1 MSHVKPQ
8 RRPYR
13 SRVRKAQAADTREA
27 MLAAA
32 NSLFLWK
39 GWVAT
44 TIADIAA
51 AAGVSKETVYAVFG
65 NKKSLLR
72 ELIARAVRGTD
83 HPETPLIQQD
93 RIVAI
98 TQEMDQARQ
107 IDLFA
112 AGITEV
118 LARVA
123 PLMDVARAAAETDQA
138 MSELYEELQHGR
150 LKNLEWFA
158 NALGRNGA
166 LRDDMDFREAGRILW
181 RLASPDLFMLMR
193 RVEGASQEAYVDW
206 LATSLKLLLL
216 PR

>member
-1 MSHVKPQ
+1 MSYVKPQ

-13 SRVRKAQAADTREA
+13 SRVRKAQAAEKREA

-32 NSLFLWK
+32 KVLFLQK

-44 TIADIAA
+44 TIASIAA

-65 NKKSLLR
+65 NKNAVLK
-72 ELIARAVRGTD
+72 ELIARAVRGTE
-83 HPETPLIQQD
+83 PETPLVQQD
-93 RIVAI
+93 GTRSIA
-98 TQEMDQARQ
+98 QETDQARQ
-107 IDLFA
+107 VELFA
-112 AGITEV
+112 AGIADV

-138 MSELYEELQHGR
+138 MAELYRDLQRGR
-150 LKNLEWFA
+150 LNNLKWFA
-158 NALGRNGA
+158 KALGQNGA
-166 LRDDMDFREAGRILW
+166 LRDDMDTTEAGLILW
-181 RLASPDLFMLMR
+181 RLASPDLFLLMR
-193 RVEGASQEAYVDW
+193 RVEGTPQENYVDW

>member
-1 MSHVKPQ
+1 MSDVKPQ

-13 SRVRKAQAADTREA
+13 SRIRKARAAETREA

-32 NSLFLWK
+32 NDLFLRK

-44 TIADIAA
+44 TIADIAG

-65 NKKSLLR
+65 NKKALLQ
-72 ELIARAVRGTD
+72 ELIARAVRGAEPD
-83 HPETPLIQQD
+83 TPLVQQD
-93 RIVAI
+93 KTLGIA
-98 TQEMDQARQ
+98 QDADQARQ
-107 IDLFA
+107 IALFA
-112 AGITEV
+112 AAIAGV

-138 MSELYEELQHGR
+138 MAALYQQLQRGR
-150 LKNLEWFA
+150 LDNLEWFA
-158 NALGRNGA
+158 KALRRNGA
-166 LRDDMDFREAGRILW
+166 LRGDMEPGAAGRILW
-181 RLASPDLFMLMR
+181 RLASPDLFLLMR
-193 RVEGASQEAYVDW
+193 RVEGASQETYVEW

>member
-1 MSHVKPQ
+1 MNDVKPQ

-13 SRVRKAQAADTREA
+13 SRVRKAQAAETREA

-32 NSLFLWK
+32 NGLFLQK

-65 NKKSLLR
+65 NKKALLR

-83 HPETPLIQQD
+83 HETPLVQQD
-93 RIVAI
+93 GIVAI
-98 TQEMDQARQ
+98 AQETDQARQ
-107 IDLFA
+107 IELFA
-112 AGITEV
+112 AGIAKV

-138 MSELYEELQHGR
+138 MSELYQELQRGR
-150 LKNLEWFA
+150 LNNLEWFA
-158 NALGRNGA
+158 GALARNGA
-166 LRDDMDFREAGRILW
+166 LRDDMDSASAGRILW
-181 RLASPDLFMLMR
+181 RLASPDLFLLMR
-193 RVEGASQEAYVDW
+193 RVEGASQEACVEW
-206 LATSLKLLLL
+206 LSTSVKLLLL

>member
-1 MSHVKPQ
+1 MSDVKPQ

-32 NSLFLWK
+32 NGLFLRK

-51 AAGVSKETVYAVFG
+51 SAGVSKETVYAVFG
-65 NKKSLLR
+65 NKKALLR

-83 HPETPLIQQD
+83 PATPLILQD
-93 RIVAI
+93 ETTRLA
-98 TQEMDQARQ
+98 QETDQAQQ
-107 IDLFA
+107 IELFA
-112 AGITEV
+112 AGIAEV

-138 MSELYEELQHGR
+138 MAELYLELQQGR
-150 LKNLEWFA
+150 LHNLEWFA
-158 NALGRNGA
+158 QALGRNGA
-166 LRDDMDFREAGRILW
+166 LRDDMDFRAAGRILW
-181 RLASPDLFMLMR
+181 RLASPDLFLLMR
-193 RVEGASQEAYVDW
+193 RVEGASQEIYVEW
-206 LATSLKLLLL
+206 LATSVKLLLL

>member
-1 MSHVKPQ
+1 MSDVKPQ

-13 SRVRKAQAADTREA
+13 SRIRKARAAETREA

-32 NSLFLWK
+32 NDLFLRK

-44 TIADIAA
+44 TIADIAG

-65 NKKSLLR
+65 NKKALLQ
-72 ELIARAVRGTD
+72 ELIARAVRGAEPD
-83 HPETPLIQQD
+83 TPLVQQD
-93 RIVAI
+93 KTLGIAQD
-98 TQEMDQARQ
+98 TDQARQ
-107 IDLFA
+107 IALFA
-112 AGITEV
+112 AAIAGV

-138 MSELYEELQHGR
+138 MAALYQQLQRGR
-150 LKNLEWFA
+150 LDNLEWFA
-158 NALGRNGA
+158 KALRRNGV
-166 LRDDMDFREAGRILW
+166 LRDDMEPGEAGRVLW
-181 RLASPDLFMLMR
+181 RLASPDLFLLMR
-193 RVEGASQEAYVDW
+193 RVEGASQETYVEW